1 MLLGQQNF
9 LFYRRRKGGRIPP
22 TPSRPEGLIGQYKP
36 YLNSNDSPTR
46 DILKDYS
53 GQGHDIQLYNFG
65 YALQS
70 GYGLYTCRSFTQ
82 AGSDMSGWNVINS
95 YTINGKL
102 VSNYTG
108 YWMVGS
114 ESNTIFNFTLKISG
128 IPDNNKFFIQ
138 QYNASNYA
146 KQELKNGINKITIDL
161 TESTK
166 PDYPY
171 LQFKAEINSETEVT
185 IEILPDYPGALV
197 SDGVDDYG
205 LCENFPIL
213 TKEKGYTVCAI
224 REPIKNDKACALL
237 AHGIDATS
245 AKSVFIFEAFT
256 TSGDLITSWGN
267 ANYTEITDNKF
278 SFLKSDSYNNKLIS
292 KGNLTQSVD
301 NRIALFSYTA
311 NGFSHLQKAALY
323 ALEIY
328 DHDLTDE
335 EIQSVKEAM
344 ISEYEKE
351 TGNILEGV

>member
-1 MLLGQQNF
+1 MDLNKIQLNTIRLNQICVNAIGTCF
-9 LFYRRRKGGRIPP
+9 KKAGKPIIPP
-22 TPSRPEGLIGQYKP
+22 TSSRPEGLIGQYKP

-65 YALQS
+65 WVEES
-70 GYGLYTCRSFTQ
+70 GY
-82 AGSDMSGWNVINS
+82 
-95 YTINGKL
+95 
-102 VSNYTG
+102 
-108 YWMVGS
+108 
-114 ESNTIFNFTLKISG
+114 
-128 IPDNNKFFIQ
+128 
-138 QYNASNYA
+138 
-146 KQELKNGINKITIDL
+146 
-161 TESTK
+161 STT
-166 PDYPY
+166 
-171 LQFKAEINSETEVT
+171 N
-185 IEILPDYPGALV
+185 YPGALV

-224 REPIKNDKACALL
+224 REPIKNDKTCALL
-237 AHGIDATS
+237 AHGINATS

-311 NGFSHLQKAALY
+311 SGFSYLQKAALY

-335 EIQSVKEAM
+335 EIQIVKEAM